1 MAEAGAAESS
11 PEEPPPPPPPPA
23 CRFFLEGRCRFGAR
37 CRQAH
42 PGAQALA
49 RPSSGA
55 EAEAGPEA
63 RIKKPPLRTAAAVI
77 QRIRW
82 DPSLDPDDFSVG
94 YADRFLGVVE
104 EPFGAFC
111 WDQPLAALGPGL
123 LAVPQHR
130 IRYFR
135 FRGRVVWD
143 RASRTDHVFGSGSM
157 EGRGP
162 TILDALDRGNA
173 LGDRDVLGGRDAP
186 EAREVHDN
194 EDAHGVDVHDN
205 EDAHGVD
212 VHDNEDA
219 HGVDVHDNEDA
230 HGVDVHDNEDAHG
243 VEDSPG
249 TREGQYCVA
258 APLAG
263 AGAGARGP
271 QSWAPDAGGEVC
283 EGQGAGQSQRP
294 GFPMDGARKSAE
306 ACCQS
311 QGQRGTYCGCPRAIP
326 DDFPETKEG
335 CQVEWGLGAWPKGCG
350 ETTTTGTKAP
360 RQPRPTHFVALMVTE
375 PELQASVAK
384 AQNELVRAVPSCAAF
399 MVPPQALHLTLA
411 LLRLAG
417 PGETAAAVSALKRAL
432 SAPGLQV
439 PPQLKFRQLVLL
451 GPHVLCAP
459 PSPSLENMAEV
470 LSQRLAAEGLR
481 VFQPLGGLHPH
492 LTLAKVPRGAQGHL
506 PTPVLS
512 PDQELGSQ
520 FLRQLWLCRMGKAG
534 GTYQPLAVI
543 PLE

>member
-11 PEEPPPPPPPPA
+11 PEEPPPPPA

-55 EAEAGPEA
+55 EAEAEAEAGPEA

-82 DPSLDPDDFSVG
+82 DPSLDPADFSVG

-143 RASRTDHVFGSGSM
+143 RASRTDRVFGSGSV

-173 LGDRDVLGGRDAP
+173 LGDRDVLGGRDAR
-186 EAREVHDN
+186 EAGE
-194 EDAHGVDVHDN
+194 
-205 EDAHGVD
+205 
-212 VHDNEDA
+212 
-219 HGVDVHDNEDA
+219 VHDNEDA

-283 EGQGAGQSQRP
+283 EGQGAGQSQKP

-306 ACCQS
+306 AGCQS

-326 DDFPETKEG
+326 DDFPETEEG

-350 ETTTTGTKAP
+350 ETTMTGTKAP

-534 GTYQPLAVI
+534 GTYQPLAEI